1 MDSDAAAA
9 ALARDKA
16 EVARLGEEVRR
27 LRRAGG
33 DTRGRVSA
41 LVEEIKA
48 IRKRRIDDA
57 NAAANRKRVRAHARA
72 VTGADHCCQ
81 QWIKARGRFCRME
94 RARGARY
101 CAAHLSAKSGDVS
114 LRSTKRRKKNLAQAT
129 VHSDGRPFYSCGVNR
144 DRASSGSSGGTAS
157 DAGKTEIPRDPA
169 SIRAFDARVQRLIE
183 SAVPHHIP
191 SATPRLHELQPESCR
206 AHIEEAKS
214 LARISAG
221 IRPRAAAGVA
231 KSNGSGV
238 QDSSST
244 DASAPSESPSAGDGP
259 TTRLLKHTRQI
270 ASIIGNMESARLAPE
285 PHATTFVELGAGKA
299 TLSGMLS
306 ETLSGRGASYVL
318 IDRGTGFRNKCD
330 RKMRNRPEMRR
341 DTPLTSRT

>member
-1 MDSDAAAA
+1 M
-9 ALARDKA
+9 
-16 EVARLGEEVRR
+16 
-27 LRRAGG
+27 
-33 DTRGRVSA
+33 
-41 LVEEIKA
+41 
-48 IRKRRIDDA
+48 
-57 NAAANRKRVRAHARA
+57 
-72 VTGADHCCQ
+72 
-81 QWIKARGRFCRME
+81 
-94 RARGARY
+94 
-101 CAAHLSAKSGDVS
+101 S

-169 SIRAFDARVQRLIE
+169 SIRAFDARVQRLTEWSPITFFR
-183 SAVPHHIP
+183 H
-191 SATPRLHELQPESCR
+191 PRLHELQPESCR

-318 IDRGTGFRNKCD
+318 IDRGTGFHNKCD
-330 RKMRNRPEMRR
+330 RDAIALKMV
-341 DTPLTSRT
+341 